1 MVRRVRRPRR
11 IRNIYVR
18 RAPLL
23 RDKNVYSRNT
33 YTTSVNKILLLKTLT
48 WLSFQKSAIP
58 PSGIVNTLTL
68 IKNRSVRARRNR
80 GTEMDEWTEVQVMYK
95 FPFEAGFPFNT
106 RERGFLES
114 RESLRLK
121 QTLET
126 RWITR
131 CRAVPRLV
139 GIVIGKDSLVWIRKT
154 EHPSPVSGHRRIRSN
169 GCS

>member
-68 IKNRSVRARRNR
+68 IKKRSVRARRNR

-106 RERGFLES
+106 RERE
-114 RESLRLK
+114 REVKVS
-121 QTLET
+121 
-126 RWITR
+126 W
-131 CRAVPRLV
+131 RA
-139 GIVIGKDSLVWIRKT
+139 
-154 EHPSPVSGHRRIRSN
+154 ENRSD
-169 GCS
+169 